1 MPLRLYLDKKTR
13 FDMGVLRDWLKG
25 TEYSVL
31 MGTDD
36 TEVSDVIFDSR
47 KAEPETVFV
56 CMKGSR
62 IDSHDFISDVVKN
75 GCRTFVVEKDLEEL
89 DIKASCEL
97 NIIRTDNARRTLA
110 YLSAARFGYPAKG
123 LTLIGITGTKGKTS
137 TSYMFKKVFETA
149 GRKVG
154 VIGTNGCVIGEERF
168 ETLNTTPDSYEL
180 NSYFRKMADA
190 GCDTIVMECSSQGFK
205 MDRTAGLRFDYG
217 VFLNISPDHIGPLE
231 HKDFDEY
238 MYCKSR
244 LLTQCRVAIVN
255 ADDEHCEEILSLA
268 GEFYERL
275 IRTSVGNSMA
285 DLYAFDLEFL
295 RSSEFTGTAFKTGGI
310 IELTA
315 RLSIPG
321 IFNVSNSLPVIAA
334 AADAGIK
341 NEDIVRALK
350 DVHVDG
356 RMEVVYKSDIFTVIV
371 DYAHNGVSMENL
383 MQTLRDYEH
392 GRLVVV
398 FGCGGNRSK
407 ERRIGMGE
415 AAARSAD
422 FAVFT
427 SDNSRNERPEDI
439 MADVEEAYLKAGG
452 DPSGYVKIKD
462 RREAIRY
469 AMENARKG
477 DIIAVIGKGH
487 EDYQEEN
494 GVRKHFLDKEEILK
508 IRDELSL

>member
-1 MPLRLYLDKKTR
+1 
-13 FDMGVLRDWLKG
+13 
-25 TEYSVL
+25 
-31 MGTDD
+31 
-36 TEVSDVIFDSR
+36 
-47 KAEPETVFV
+47 
-56 CMKGSR
+56 
-62 IDSHDFISDVVKN
+62 
-75 GCRTFVVEKDLEEL
+75 
-89 DIKASCEL
+89 
-97 NIIRTDNARRTLA
+97 
-110 YLSAARFGYPAKG
+110 
-123 LTLIGITGTKGKTS
+123 
-137 TSYMFKKVFETA
+137 
-149 GRKVG
+149 
-154 VIGTNGCVIGEERF
+154 
-168 ETLNTTPDSYEL
+168 
-180 NSYFRKMADA
+180 
-190 GCDTIVMECSSQGFK
+190 
-205 MDRTAGLRFDYG
+205 
-217 VFLNISPDHIGPLE
+217 
-231 HKDFDEY
+231 

-334 AADAGIK
+334 AADSGIK

-407 ERRIGMGE
+407 ERRIGMGK